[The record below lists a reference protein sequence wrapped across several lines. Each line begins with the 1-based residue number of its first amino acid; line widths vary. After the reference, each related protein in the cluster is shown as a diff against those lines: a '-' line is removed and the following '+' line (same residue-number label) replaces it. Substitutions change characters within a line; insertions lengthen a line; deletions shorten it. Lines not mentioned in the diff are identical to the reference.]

1 MLVAGSKNIDGY
13 KAWIYANLV
22 ASNDPEIQKA
32 GREQSKAEYDWT
44 DTLLD
49 RLDTM
54 KDPATFT
61 GVFDFKN
68 GIGSDI
74 ADVGSQDN
82 PVEQLTKGPYMT
94 GESYTSFREQ
104 YQGQIDARLAE
115 LNKTV
120 E

>member
-1 MLVAGSKNIDGY
+1 MKN
-13 KAWIYANLV
+13 
-22 ASNDPEIQKA
+22 
-32 GREQSKAEYDWT
+32 
-44 DTLLD
+44 
-49 RLDTM
+49 
-54 KDPATFT
+54 PATFT

-74 ADVGSQDN
+74 ADSTIQDN

>member
-1 MLVAGSKNIDGY
+1 
-13 KAWIYANLV
+13 
-22 ASNDPEIQKA
+22 
-32 GREQSKAEYDWT
+32 
-44 DTLLD
+44 
-49 RLDTM
+49 M
-54 KDPATFT
+54 KDPKTFS

-68 GIGSDI
+68 GIGQDI
-74 ADVGSQDN
+74 ATKDNQDN

-94 GESYTSFREQ
+94 GKSYTSFRAT